1 MKAAHNLDHKHNVTA
16 KMIEPILDIY
26 AAEGAPF
33 MSSFKNVTPWVVEAQ
48 KYVIGD
54 LMEMENHNFNVIDS
68 YEAFSPPSGNFSHAK
83 PTIVEKIDATEIY
96 SYSHQAYN
104 WRTNPKID
112 AADFYAASEVGAKL
126 KSRQAIYDHF
136 NMNITTENVT
146 ESTCQEINEYAQ
158 KWFREN
164 WSGDP
169 KVIEQYDQIGQPLE
183 FIEDTNSPSGIL
195 WVNEGLIYKN
205 TTESFQVSSRE
216 LLSDIDF
223 MVPKAAGML
232 YCKLMSPARIM
243 EWILVDGL
251 KKNFYWVPRDG
262 EGEVESE
269 ESLQFLQ

>member
-1 MKAAHNLDHKHNVTA
+1 
-16 KMIEPILDIY
+16 
-26 AAEGAPF
+26 
-33 MSSFKNVTPWVVEAQ
+33 
-48 KYVIGD
+48 
-54 LMEMENHNFNVIDS
+54 
-68 YEAFSPPSGNFSHAK
+68 
-83 PTIVEKIDATEIY
+83 
-96 SYSHQAYN
+96 
-104 WRTNPKID
+104 
-112 AADFYAASEVGAKL
+112 
-126 KSRQAIYDHF
+126 
-136 NMNITTENVT
+136 
-146 ESTCQEINEYAQ
+146 
-158 KWFREN
+158 
-164 WSGDP
+164 
-169 KVIEQYDQIGQPLE
+169 VIEQYDQIGQPLE

-269 ESLQFLQ
+269 ESLQFL